1 MNESEFPLP
10 GPEYHDALAALELL
24 ANAGASTRKKF
35 PARPSFLEE
44 AESEL
49 TALATI
55 DLAIKPEASV
65 QHWSEQTLR
74 DLLESLPDAMVVI
87 DQHGTIALVNQQ
99 TEKLF
104 GYQRDEL
111 LGRPIE
117 ILIPEQ
123 FRSNHV
129 GKRKGYFVKPE
140 TRAMGASQQQLFGR
154 RKDGTDFPVDIS
166 LSPLRTERGI
176 FATSVIRDISQ
187 RKRDEAKFRTL
198 VENIPAV
205 TFIAPLDESA
215 PELYVSPQ
223 IEQLLG
229 FSQKEWLEDPVL
241 WHRQLHPEDR
251 ERWNRQFAPTCA
263 SGEPFDS
270 VYRFVSKDGRIVW
283 VHGSASVVRD
293 ADGMPSFLQG
303 VAFDITTIREAE
315 QALREA
321 QEDLRRSNADLEGR
335 VQERTEELAQSMAE
349 LQEKTGELEQ
359 FAYVASHDLREPLR
373 SLVNFPEKLQKT
385 YGSKLDTQF
394 DDWIGKT
401 IAGATRMRRLI
412 EDLSLYSRAVR
423 SDQKFQLL
431 NANVSAGEACS
442 NLQAA
447 IEESGADVILADLP
461 NVMGNRELLILL
473 FQNLIG
479 NAVKFRDANRP
490 VRVEVGAQRQDDEWC
505 FSVRDNGIGI
515 ETKFLTRIFGLG
527 ERLHSTKQYAGTGFG
542 LAICEKIVARHGGR
556 IWVESEP
563 DRGSTFF
570 FTMPVPSKEGE

>member
-1 MNESEFPLP
+1 MSVRDLP
-10 GPEYHDALAALELL
+10 QADNAYQEAVSALERL
-24 ANAGASTRKKF
+24 ANAGASTRKI
-35 PARPSFLEE
+35 PPPRSTSLAE

-49 TALATI
+49 AALAAI
-55 DLAIKPEASV
+55 DFAVQPEAPI
-65 QHWSEQTLR
+65 QHWSEETLR

-87 DQHGTIALVNQQ
+87 DQHGTIALVNHQ
-99 TEKLF
+99 TETMF

-117 ILIPEQ
+117 TLIPER
-123 FRSNHV
+123 FRIGHV
-129 GKRKGYFVKPE
+129 GKRAGYFAAPKSRP
-140 TRAMGASQQQLFGR
+140 MGANLDLFGR
-154 RKDGTDFPVDIS
+154 RRDGAEFPVEIS
-166 LSPLRTERGI
+166 LSPLHSKRGA
-176 FATSVIRDISQ
+176 FATSVIRDVSQ

-205 TFIAPLDESA
+205 TFIAPLDESV

-270 VYRFVSKDGRIVW
+270 VYRFVAKDGRIVW

-303 VAFDITTIREAE
+303 VAFDITSIRAAE

-321 QEDLRRSNADLEGR
+321 EERLRKSN
-335 VQERTEELAQSMAE
+335 VELAQRVEERTRELTESMAE

-373 SLVNFPEKLQKT
+373 SLVNYPEKLQKT
-385 YGSKLDTQF
+385 YGGKIDAQA
-394 DDWIGKT
+394 DEWIGKT

-423 SDQKFQLL
+423 SDQVFQPVD
-431 NANVSAGEACS
+431 AAAAAGEACS

-447 IEESGADVILADLP
+447 IEECAAEVVLDYLP
-461 NVMGNRELLILL
+461 TVTGNRELLILL

-479 NAVKFRDANRP
+479 NGVKFRAAGRP
-490 VRVEVGAQRQDDEWC
+490 VRVEVRARRKVDDWL
-505 FSVRDNGIGI
+505 FWVRDNGIGI
-515 ETKFLTRIFGLG
+515 ETKYLTRIFGLG
-527 ERLHSTKQYAGTGFG
+527 QRLHSAKQYPGTGFG

-563 DRGSTFF
+563 DQGSTFF
-570 FTMPVPSKEGE
+570 FTVPVSSARRE

>member
-1 MNESEFPLP
+1 MKNSELPPP
-10 GPEYHDALAALELL
+10 GPEYRDAFAVLERL
-24 ANAGASTRKKF
+24 ANAGASTRKQ
-35 PARPSFLEE
+35 PPTRSFALAE

-49 TALATI
+49 AALAAI
-55 DLAIKPEASV
+55 DRAVHPEAPAE
-65 QHWSEQTLR
+65 HWSEQTLR

-99 TEKLF
+99 TETMF

-111 LGRPIE
+111 LGRPVE
-117 ILIPEQ
+117 ILIPE
-123 FRSNHV
+123 RLRIGHV
-129 GKRKGYFVKPE
+129 GKRAGYFAAPKSRP
-140 TRAMGASQQQLFGR
+140 MGANLDLFGR
-154 RKDGTDFPVDIS
+154 RRDGAEFPVEIS
-166 LSPLRTERGI
+166 LSPLHSKRGV
-176 FATSVIRDISQ
+176 FATSVIRDVSQ

-205 TFIAPLDESA
+205 TFIAPLDESV

-270 VYRFVSKDGRIVW
+270 VYRFVAKDGRDVW

-303 VAFDITTIREAE
+303 VAFDITSIRAAEQAVREAE
-315 QALREA
+315 ERLRK
-321 QEDLRRSNADLEGR
+321 SNAELERR
-335 VQERTEELAQSMAE
+335 VEERTRELAESMAE

-373 SLVNFPEKLQKT
+373 SLVNYPEKLQKT
-385 YGSKLDTQF
+385 YGGKIDAQA
-394 DDWIGKT
+394 DEWIGKT

-423 SDQKFQLL
+423 SDQVF
-431 NANVSAGEACS
+431 NPVNTAAAAGEACA

-447 IEESGADVILADLP
+447 IEECEAEVVLDYLP
-461 NVMGNRELLILL
+461 TVTGNRELLILL

-479 NAVKFRDANRP
+479 NAVKFRAADRP
-490 VRVEVGAQRQDDEWC
+490 VRVEVRARRKVDDWL
-505 FSVRDNGIGI
+505 FWVRDNGIGI
-515 ETKFLTRIFGLG
+515 ESKYLTRIFGLG
-527 ERLHSTKQYAGTGFG
+527 QRLHSTKQYAGTGFG

-556 IWVESEP
+556 LWVESEP
-563 DRGSTFF
+563 DRGSTFY
-570 FTMPVPSKEGE
+570 FTVPVSSARE